1 VIEDLS
7 VRASPTGPAGEGR
20 AVWMQLVSLVP
31 AALLIAG
38 CAAQRVGQEEHAW
51 IGTEAIVV
59 RAIGYDDM
67 GLPLRGTPLAA
78 RPSSLG
84 DHFTVVRLLSDRPLI
99 SYDIA
104 VAKQKPDFAKP
115 LQAVYEWTGR
125 GFTLGANVTGAMANG
140 GIRLQTHSNGE
151 AFFALALIATPIVA
165 GTAGG
170 FIVGIAEG
178 VRQTGV
184 ELGKVIV
191 PGEEVITC
199 TTYEYDGSNRLVR
212 MRMLSPDRGRELVRT
227 EFAYEGS
234 ATVPLRTVVKS
245 LVEGKERD
253 IR

>member
-1 VIEDLS
+1 VTAWRRL
-7 VRASPTGPAGEGR
+7 A
-20 AVWMQLVSLVP
+20 SLVA
-31 AALLIAG
+31 AALLVAG
-38 CAAQRVGQEEHAW
+38 CAAQRVGEEEHAW

-59 RAIGYDDM
+59 RAIGYDDK
-67 GLPLRGTPLAA
+67 GLPLRGAPLAE

-99 SYDIA
+99 SYDIV
-104 VAKQKPDFAKP
+104 VARQKPDFAKP

-125 GFTLGANVTGAMANG
+125 GFTMGANVTGAMANG
-140 GIRLQTHSNGE
+140 TVRIQARNNEE
-151 AFFALALIATPIVA
+151 AFFVLAIVVTPIVA

-170 FIVGIAEG
+170 FIVGIADG

-199 TTYEYDGSNRLVR
+199 TTYEYDGSNRLLR

-234 ATVPLRTVVKS
+234 ATVPSSTVVKS